1 MVTKEQIISILKKDI
16 TPALGCTEPVA
27 IALATAYVTS
37 VLTEKINKI
46 EVSLSPN
53 ILKNALGVGIPGTD
67 KRGVKMAVA
76 LGAVAGLPEM
86 QLEVLQNV
94 DEENVIDAQAMI
106 DQNMIFVKM
115 SENGEIFWIEVIAYS
130 ANHKASAIIQGKH
143 TNLYKLSV
151 DDMLLQSNAR
161 IEPVIKS
168 DDLRQVMHISDIV
181 SAMETATEEELEFL
195 DEVIAKNFEIAKY
208 GMENN
213 SGYGIAKAIQD
224 NINNGLLGDGV
235 VNYATMLT
243 VAGSEARMSGC
254 PLPAMANS
262 GSGNQGITLTVPMI
276 AMAERL
282 DSSRLEL
289 LQAVAI
295 SHLTSLHVKTYF
307 GILSALCG
315 IVNASIGISAGAVFL
330 LGGKIKNIEAAIQNV
345 IGDIAGMICDGAKLG
360 CSLKVATGVRTALN
374 SAILGMS
381 NICVNDYEGINGAKV
396 EDSFKN
402 LGTLVLGGMKEVDK
416 SILKVMLEKENKTK

>member
-1 MVTKEQIISILKKDI
+1 MVSKEEIISILRTDI
-16 TPALGCTEPVA
+16 SPAQGCTEPVA

-37 VLTEKINKI
+37 VLTEKINKL
-46 EVSLSPN
+46 EVYLSPN
-53 ILKNALGVGIPGTD
+53 ILKNAFCVGIPGTNE
-67 KRGVKMAVA
+67 RGIKMAVA
-76 LGAVAGLPEM
+76 LGAVAGLPEL
-86 QLEVLQNV
+86 QLEVLLNV
-94 DEENVIDAQAMI
+94 DEDNVKDAKVMI
-106 DQNMIFVKM
+106 DKDIIEIKL
-115 SENGEIFWIEVIAYS
+115 SENNEIFWIEVIAYS
-130 ANHKASAIIQGKH
+130 DNHQATAIMQGKH
-143 TNLYKLSV
+143 TNLFKLTV
-151 DDMLLQSNAR
+151 DDMIMQENAR
-161 IEPVIKS
+161 VEPQIKS
-168 DDLRQVMHISDIV
+168 DDIRKLMQVSDIINAV
-181 SAMETATEEELEFL
+181 LSATEEDLECL
-195 DEVIAKNFEIAKY
+195 EEVIAKNFEIAKF

-213 SGYGIAKAIQD
+213 SGYGIAKSIQD
-224 NINNGLLGDGV
+224 NISKGLFGDGI

-276 AMAERL
+276 ALSERL
-282 DSSRLEL
+282 NSSRLEL

-295 SHLTSLHVKTYF
+295 SHLTSIHVKSYF

-330 LGGKIKNIEAAIQNV
+330 LGGKQKNIEAAIQNV

-381 NICVNDYEGINGAKV
+381 EICVNDYEGINGADV

-402 LGTLVLGGMKEVDK
+402 LGSLVLGGMKEVDK
-416 SILKVMLEKENKTK
+416 SILKVMIEKENKTK

>member
-1 MVTKEQIISILKKDI
+1 MVKKQDIISILRTDI
-16 TPALGCTEPVA
+16 TPAQGCTEPVA

-46 EVSLSPN
+46 EVFLSQN
-53 ILKNALGVGIPGTD
+53 ILKNALCVGIPGT
-67 KRGVKMAVA
+67 KERGIKMAVA
-76 LGAVAGLPEM
+76 LGAVAGLPEL
-86 QLEVLQNV
+86 QLEVLQHV
-94 DEENVIDAQAMI
+94 DDENIKDAHSMIEENVIEI
-106 DQNMIFVKM
+106 KL
-115 SENGEIFWIEVIAYS
+115 SENDELFWIEVNAYS
-130 ANHKASAIIQGKH
+130 DNHKATAIMQGKH
-143 TNLYKLSV
+143 TNLYKLAV
-151 DDMLLQSNAR
+151 DDMILQENER
-161 IEPVIKS
+161 IEPIMKS
-168 DDLRQVMHISDIV
+168 DDIRQLMQIPDIV
-181 SAMETATEEELEFL
+181 DAVLASNEEDLEFL
-195 DEVIAKNFEIAKY
+195 EEVITKNFEIAKF

-213 SGYGIAKAIQD
+213 SGYGIAKSIQD
-224 NINNGLLGDGV
+224 NINNGLFGDGI

-276 AMAERL
+276 ALSERL
-282 DSSRLEL
+282 NTNRLQL

-295 SHLTSLHVKTYF
+295 SHLISIHVKSYF

-315 IVNASIGISAGAVFL
+315 IVNASLGISAGAVFL
-330 LGGKIKNIEAAIQNV
+330 LGGKLKNIEAAIQNV

-381 NICVNDYEGINGAKV
+381 DICVNDYEGINGASV

-402 LGTLVLGGMKEVDK
+402 LGALVLGGMKEVDK
-416 SILKVMLEKENKTK
+416 SILKVMLEKENKAK